1 MLRKVI
7 LGLIDLIFVRLVL
20 FVSWVRQVLL
30 SGQVVDAQ
38 RYNGPQS
45 RLNWSWMILQ
55 QIDHRSARHPSQ
67 VLQCSDLTLNHKPL
81 KLTETFHKYLAE
93 KKSQKNGYIS

>member
-30 SGQVVDAQ
+30 SGHVVDAQ
-38 RYNGPQS
+38 RYNGQQS
-45 RLNWSWMILQ
+45 RLNWTWLILH
-55 QIDHRSARHPSQ
+55 QIDHRSACHPP
-67 VLQCSDLTLNHKPL
+67 V
-81 KLTETFHKYLAE
+81 KYLAE
-93 KKSQKNGYIS
+93 NITVPVKIRYFILDG